1 MKKHPNADE
10 KRKNL
15 WPALPFFVKSG
26 YNTSIK
32 YNKKNGNEK
41 IDQAVCQL
49 QQEPTQEQLAHTLTV
64 IRRRMREN
72 GQVVVAVEPNP
83 ASEQMQ
89 LRALR
94 TADGASWW
102 YAFTSFEE
110 EMKGA
115 EAVQSTF
122 LVEFEKLLDAALQ
135 VPEIQGIILNPWN
148 RTIQLDKTLL
158 RIIKG

>member
-1 MKKHPNADE
+1 
-10 KRKNL
+10 
-15 WPALPFFVKSG
+15 
-26 YNTSIK
+26 
-32 YNKKNGNEK
+32 
-41 IDQAVCQL
+41 
-49 QQEPTQEQLAHTLTV
+49 
-64 IRRRMREN
+64 MREN

-115 EAVQSTF
+115 ETVQSTF
-122 LVEFEKLLDAALQ
+122 LVELEKLLDAALQ